1 MQPSASKGRTTVPD
15 GSGKPVKRAGE
26 ERNAVPVSMR
36 TMTQRKI
43 LVLPAVLLAGA
54 LGAQTRSGVAPSGNG
69 DTSPGS
75 GATAVQAAQSVLA
88 QQPRSSSATGAQDNF
103 KGSVV
108 EGKATDGVL
117 DLGLSDAIQRGLK
130 TNLGLILE
138 TSSVKEAGGK
148 RLQELQS
155 LLPTARAEG
164 TYNVQ
169 QVNLAAF
176 GLSFPGINPIV
187 GPFQVFDFRGYLSQ
201 TVLNVQ
207 SLENYIAAKHNFA
220 AAKLSAEDARDMV
233 ALTVG
238 NAYLLCIADASRV
251 ESVQAQVNSSKV
263 SLDQATAAHEAGTS
277 PKLDVLRAQVDYQN
291 QQQLLISAK
300 NDLAKDKLA
309 LARTIGLP
317 LEQEF
322 RLTDTVPFQPLES
335 LDANAA
341 FQQALKNR
349 RDLAAAEETLKGAGA
364 EKTAAWAQQLPAV
377 TVSGDLGAIGPTL
390 GSLDKTYTASGNV
403 KAPLLQIAKTRGD
416 KEVADAT
423 YQTARAQLSDKVQ
436 QVNQDIRSAILDIQS
451 AAKLVEATR
460 TNVAT
465 ANEALAE
472 SQERFRAGV
481 SDNLAV
487 SQAQSQ
493 AAQANDQY
501 IGALYQHNLAK
512 LELARALGVAQSN
525 YKDYVGG
532 K

>member
-1 MQPSASKGRTTVPD
+1 MA
-15 GSGKPVKRAGE
+15 
-26 ERNAVPVSMR
+26 
-36 TMTQRKI
+36 QRKI
-43 LVLPAVLLAGA
+43 LVLPAMLLAGA
-54 LGAQTRSGVAPSGNG
+54 LGAQQSRSGVAPSGGGN
-69 DTSPGS
+69 TSPGS
-75 GATAVQAAQSVLA
+75 GAAAVQTAQGVL
-88 QQPRSSSATGAQDNF
+88 QQQSRSTTGASGQDNF

-117 DLGLSDAIQRGLK
+117 DLSLGDAIQRGLK

-138 TSSVKEAGGK
+138 TSSVKESGGK
-148 RLQELQS
+148 RLQELQA
-155 LLPTARAEG
+155 LLPTARGEA

-176 GLSFPGINPIV
+176 GLSFPGVSPIV

-201 TVLNVQ
+201 SVVNVQ
-207 SLENYIAAKHNFA
+207 SLENYLAAKHNFA
-220 AAKLSAEDARDMV
+220 ASKLNAEDARDV
-233 ALTVG
+233 VTLTVG

-251 ESVQAQVNSSKV
+251 ESVQAQVDSSKV
-263 SLDQATAAHEAGTS
+263 SLDQATAAHDAGTS

-291 QQQLLISAK
+291 QQQQLISAK

-322 RLTDTVPFQPLES
+322 RLTDTAPFAPLEN
-335 LDANAA
+335 LNADAA

-349 RDLAAAEETLKGAGA
+349 KDLAAAEETLKGADA
-364 EKTAAWAQQLPAV
+364 QKTAAWAQQLPAV
-377 TVSGDLGAIGPTL
+377 TVSGDYGDIGPTP
-390 GSLDKTYTASGNV
+390 GHSHGTYTASGNV

-416 KEVADAT
+416 EEVADAS

-436 QVNQDIRSAILDIQS
+436 QVNQDIRAAILDIQS
-451 AAKLVEATR
+451 AAKLIEATH
-460 TNVAT
+460 TNVLTAT
-465 ANEALAE
+465 EALSEA
-472 SQERFRAGV
+472 QERFKSGV

-487 SQAQSQ
+487 SQAQAQS
-493 AAQANDQY
+493 AQANDQY
-501 IGALYQHNLAK
+501 ISALYQHNLAK
-512 LELARALGVAQSN
+512 LELARALGVAQTN